1 MFYFIGVVNGVF
13 MTSVLAVF
21 TDEKEARVYAEK
33 ISPIYTDVNKD
44 TYITVQE
51 SDLDS
56 INDYK
61 NWFNSL

>member
-21 TDEKEARVYAEK
+21 TDEKEARIYAEK

>member
-1 MFYFIGVVNGVF
+1 MFYFVGVVNGIS
-13 MTSVLAVF
+13 MTAVLAVF